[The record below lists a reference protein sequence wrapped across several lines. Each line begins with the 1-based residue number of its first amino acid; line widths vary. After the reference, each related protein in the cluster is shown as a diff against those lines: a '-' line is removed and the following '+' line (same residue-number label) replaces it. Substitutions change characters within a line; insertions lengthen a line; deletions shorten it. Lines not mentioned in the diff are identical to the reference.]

1 MRFAILCLLLLVTVP
16 LAAQE
21 ETAAEEPA
29 PDYSRKALRDLFLEV
44 EAPEIVDPFKTG
56 FRLFEFTVG
65 GTRST
70 VRFVPFSVPFGAGSV
85 TLNPIPDP
93 LVLTGT
99 AGSPMSPRLRNRYT
113 EWWTSRKLGFPLS
126 PPKD

>member
-1 MRFAILCLLLLVTVP
+1 MRFATFCLFLLLALPV
-16 LAAQE
+16 AGQE
-21 ETAAEEPA
+21 EAADEPA
-29 PDYSRKALRDLFLEV
+29 PDYSRKALRELFLEV
-44 EAPEIVDPFKTG
+44 EAPEIIDPFKAG

-65 GTRST
+65 GTKST
-70 VRFVPFSVPFGAGSV
+70 VRFVPFNVPFGAGSV

-93 LVLTGT
+93 LIMTGN
-99 AGSPMSPRLRNRYT
+99 AGSAMSPRLRSRYT